1 MAKSK
6 AVKKVETPEVSNREV
21 HFWGWVE
28 TVSENEKSKIKRLFL
43 KKGERISL
51 QSHQQKDIHW
61 IVLSG
66 FGNLKVEEV
75 ERFVGQG
82 AHVSILKKQKYSI
95 QAVKD
100 LEMVEVQTGV
110 CDDKDVKRYN
120 LDEDD

>member
-6 AVKKVETPEVSNREV
+6 AVKKEETPVSNREV
-21 HFWGWVE
+21 HSWGWIE

-43 KKGERISL
+43 KKGERIAL

-61 IVLSG
+61 IVING

-75 ERFVGQG
+75 ERFLGMG

-100 LEMVEVQTGV
+100 LEMVEVQMGV
-110 CDDKDVKRYN
+110 CDDKDVKRYA

>member
-6 AVKKVETPEVSNREV
+6 AVKKVETPEVSNREL
-21 HFWGWVE
+21 HSWGWIE
-28 TVSENEKSKIKRLFL
+28 TVSENEKNKIKRLFV
-43 KKGERISL
+43 KKGERIAL

-75 ERFVGQG
+75 ERFVGTG

-100 LEMVEVQTGV
+100 LDMVEVQMGV
-110 CDDKDVKRYN
+110 CEEKDVRRYDTDN
-120 LDEDD
+120 D

>member
-1 MAKSK
+1 MAKTK
-6 AVKKVETPEVSNREV
+6 AVKKVETPEVSNREEYS
-21 HFWGWVE
+21 WGWIE

-43 KKGERISL
+43 KKGGCISL

-75 ERFVGQG
+75 ERFLGMG

-100 LEMVEVQTGV
+100 LEMVEVQMGV
-110 CDDKDVKRYN
+110 CEEKDVRRYDTDN
-120 LDEDD
+120 D